1 MSSSEPGFA
10 EALTVAAL
18 RVERMLDACL
28 PPERGERGEAE
39 LAIAMRYAVLDG
51 GKRLRAFLALEVAA
65 LLGPESFGPGSFDP
79 DLTGSDGPAMQRGAE
94 RAAAAVEC
102 LHAYSLVH
110 DDLPCMDDD
119 DLRRGK
125 PTVHKVWDEATAVLA
140 GDALQTLAFEILAD
154 PATHPDGAVRAR
166 LVLGLAQASGHAG
179 MVGGQAIDLA
189 AETADTPLGAAQVKR
204 LQALKTG
211 ALIEFA
217 AVAGAILAQAGEAD
231 TVRIRAYAQAL
242 GEAFQ
247 IADDLLD
254 ATGTE
259 AELGKRVGKDA
270 GAGKATFVDILGIE
284 GARTRAAELIAT
296 AGVQLSPFGPRAA
309 RLAEAARF
317 VVERRS

>member
-10 EALTVAAL
+10 EALSVAAL

-65 LLGPESFGPGSFDP
+65 LLGPGSFGP
-79 DLTGSDGPAMQRGAE
+79 DLTGSDGPTMQRGAE
-94 RAAAAVEC
+94 RVAAAVEC

-154 PATHPDGAVRAR
+154 PATHRNGTVRAR

-189 AETADTPLGAAQVKR
+189 AETPLGAAQVKR

-231 TVRIRAYAQAL
+231 TARIRVYAQAL

-284 GARTRAAELIAT
+284 GARTRAAELIAK
-296 AGVQLSPFGPRAA
+296 AGAQLSPFGPRAA

>member
-1 MSSSEPGFA
+1 MSSSEPGFS
-10 EALTVAAL
+10 EALSVAAL
-18 RVERMLDACL
+18 RVERMLEACL
-28 PPERGERGEAE
+28 PPERGECGEAD
-39 LAIAMRYAVLDG
+39 LAAAMRYAVLDG

-65 LLGPESFGPGSFDP
+65 LFGPGSFGP
-79 DLTGSDGPAMQRGAE
+79 DLTGSDGPSMQRGAE
-94 RAAAAVEC
+94 RVAAAVEC

-231 TVRIRAYAQAL
+231 TARIRAYAQAL

-254 ATGTE
+254 ATGNE
-259 AELGKRVGKDA
+259 AELGKRVGKDV
-270 GAGKATFVDILGIE
+270 GAGKATLVDILGIE
-284 GARTRAAELIAT
+284 GARTRAAELIDK
-296 AGVQLSPFGPRAA
+296 AGAQLAPFGPRAA